1 MIDFDFYPTPNPD
14 KSDEKRYHARVVA
27 QQNIDTEQ
35 LVEEIQRKSGL
46 SAGAVEDV
54 LITFADRLAS
64 HLGDGNRVY
73 LKKVGYF
80 QVNLKCKKE
89 ISNPHDARPENVAFK
104 SVSFRADNSLKN
116 KLREEKIKRSK
127 EQCHSRKRTEDGI
140 DTLLAKHFETKPA
153 ITRRGFQ
160 VLTGLLR
167 TTAYR
172 RLKDL
177 ADVGKL
183 KNIGTNRSPVYV
195 PCEGYFGK

>member
-14 KSDEKRYHARVVA
+14 KSGKKRYHARVVA
-27 QQNIDTEQ
+27 QRNIDTER

-89 ISNPHDARPENVAFK
+89 ISNPHGVRPENVAFK
-104 SVSFRADNSLKN
+104 SVSFRADNTLKN
-116 KLREEKIKRSK
+116 KLREEKLNRSK
-127 EQCHSRKRTEDGI
+127 EQFHSRKRTDDGI
-140 DTLLAKHFETKPA
+140 DDLLAKYFETKPA

-160 VLTGLLR
+160 ILTGLLR

-177 ADVGKL
+177 VDAGKL
-183 KNIGTNRSPVYV
+183 ENIGANRSPVYI
-195 PCEGYFGK
+195 PCVGHYGK